1 MERPPSRADAAAIT
15 NDPIAAD
22 SFGGGEAMTAGPALR
37 ARPRVFYGW
46 WMVAAAAGIQL
57 ISGAALSQA
66 FGAYVAVLRDNF
78 GWSTTSLAAASSL
91 REMETGIIG
100 PAQGWFLSRFGPRRI
115 CQLGIVIFAA
125 GFLLF
130 SQIQTLPQFYAVFI
144 IMSVGLSLSG
154 YLTLTYATIQW
165 FERRR
170 ATALALMSAGGAI
183 GGLLVRG
190 TVAVIEAY
198 GWRTTAVLSA
208 IVILAVGL
216 PLAQVIRFRPT
227 DYGLYPDGDDP
238 ADGPRRAISV
248 HYEEPEGTRDF
259 TLREAMRTRAF
270 WFVSLGH
277 TSALFVV
284 AALNV
289 HLITHLKEGLGY
301 SLGAASTIALVLP
314 LLFLVGTLL
323 GGPFGDRFSK
333 RWLAVGCL
341 FAHAVAILMLA
352 HVTSQALILTAAV
365 IHGLAWGLR
374 GPQMAALRADYFG
387 RTAFATIM
395 GVSNSIII
403 IGTIA
408 GPIIAGLIYDQTGSY
423 RTGFDIL
430 AALAAAGS
438 LFFILAPR
446 PPRPLVEAPGE
457 VQG

>member
-1 MERPPSRADAAAIT
+1 
-15 NDPIAAD
+15 
-22 SFGGGEAMTAGPALR
+22 
-37 ARPRVFYGW
+37 
-46 WMVAAAAGIQL
+46 
-57 ISGAALSQA
+57 
-66 FGAYVAVLRDNF
+66 
-78 GWSTTSLAAASSL
+78 
-91 REMETGIIG
+91 
-100 PAQGWFLSRFGPRRI
+100 
-115 CQLGIVIFAA
+115 VIFAV
-125 GFLLF
+125 GFFLF
-130 SQIQTLPQFYAVFI
+130 SQIQTLPQFYAAFLV
-144 IMSVGLSLSG
+144 MSVGMSLSG

-170 ATALALMSAGGAI
+170 ATALALMAAGGAI

-190 TVAVIEAY
+190 TVAVMEAS
-198 GWRTTAVLSA
+198 GWRATAVISG

-216 PLAQVIRFRPT
+216 PLAQVIRFRPS
-227 DYGLYPDGDDP
+227 DHGLHADGDDP
-238 ADGPRRAISV
+238 ADGRRRTISA
-248 HYEEPEGTRDF
+248 HYAEPEGTRDF

-341 FAHAVAILMLA
+341 IAHAVAIVMLA
-352 HVTSQALILTAAV
+352 HFTNQALIVLAAV

-403 IGTIA
+403 LGTIA

-423 RTGFDIL
+423 TVGFDIL
-430 AALAAAGS
+430 AVFAAAGS

-446 PPRPLVEAPGE
+446 PPRPRLGEA
-457 VQG
+457 VAAT